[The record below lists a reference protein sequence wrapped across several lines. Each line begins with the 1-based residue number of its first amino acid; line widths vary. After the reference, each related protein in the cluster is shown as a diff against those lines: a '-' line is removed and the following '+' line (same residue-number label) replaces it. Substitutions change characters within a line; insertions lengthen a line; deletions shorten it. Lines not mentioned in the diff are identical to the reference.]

1 MMNQGGLSGAIP
13 PAAHVPSPLARPGHR
28 FSARS
33 RASLLLGALFV
44 GLVVV
49 VGLLSF
55 AWTPHDPLA
64 MNAAEALAHPSA
76 EHWLGTDKFGR
87 DVASQLMVGSRM
99 TLFVGV
105 VAVGVAAAVGVPLGL
120 VAAMTRHRWLDHV
133 VMRFNDLLL
142 AFPALLLAIMFSAV
156 FGASTA
162 MAMLAIGI
170 ATVPAFA
177 RVVRAGALQV
187 MGTDYVLAARAAGRR
202 PPAIAWRHVLPNVAS
217 LVIVQASVC
226 FAIAV
231 LAEAALSFLGFGT
244 PPPTPSWGRM
254 LNENQTLL
262 FSGGLRL
269 SVYPGAA
276 IAVAVLGFNLL
287 GDGLRDLLDPRLEER
302 S

>member
-1 MMNQGGLSGAIP
+1 MYKRQI
-13 PAAHVPSPLARPGHR
+13 
-28 FSARS
+28 
-33 RASLLLGALFV
+33 
-44 GLVVV
+44 
-49 VGLLSF
+49 SF
-55 AWTPHDPLA
+55 GWTPYDPLA
-64 MNAAEALAHPSA
+64 MNAAQALATPSW

-87 DVASQLMVGSRM
+87 DVASQLMVGARM

-105 VAVGVAAAVGVPLGL
+105 VAVGVAAAIGVPVGL
-120 VAAMTRHRWLDHV
+120 MAAMTRRRWLDQV
-133 VMRFNDLLL
+133 LMRFNDLVL

-162 MAMLAIGI
+162 MAMLAIGL

-187 MGTDYVLAARAAGRR
+187 MSTDYVLAARAAGRG
-202 PPAIAWRHVLPNVAS
+202 PVAIAVRHVLPNVAS

-244 PPPTPSWGRM
+244 PPPVPSWGRM

-269 SVYPGAA
+269 SVFPGTA

>member
-1 MMNQGGLSGAIP
+1 M
-13 PAAHVPSPLARPGHR
+13 
-28 FSARS
+28 
-33 RASLLLGALFV
+33 GALA
-44 GLVVV
+44 G
-49 VGLLSF
+49 G
-55 AWTPHDPLA
+55 
-64 MNAAEALAHPSA
+64 

-87 DVASQLMVGSRM
+87 DVASQLMVGARM

-105 VAVGVAAAVGVPLGL
+105 VAVGVAAAIGVPVGL
-120 VAAMTRHRWLDHV
+120 MAAMTRRRWLDQV
-133 VMRFNDLLL
+133 LMRFNDLVL

-162 MAMLAIGI
+162 MAMLAIGL

-187 MGTDYVLAARAAGRR
+187 MSTDYVLAARAAGRG
-202 PPAIAWRHVLPNVAS
+202 PVAIAVRHVLPNVAS

-244 PPPTPSWGRM
+244 PPPVPSWGRM

-269 SVYPGAA
+269 SVFPGTA